1 MKTCKKCNTLKPLT
15 EYYKHSQMADGH
27 LNVCK
32 DCKKAQQTQT
42 RNDNIDYY
50 RAYDSERDKTPERME
65 KKKAYYQTEAGKQVK
80 AKANKKYKHNF
91 PKASKAR
98 NAVSNAIRD
107 GKLIKPTTCEC
118 CGNET
123 STRLL
128 HGHHCDYDK
137 PLDVMWLCNKCHV
150 EWHMHNTPIN
160 IG

>member
-50 RAYDSERDKTPERME
+50 RAYDSERDKNPERRE

-80 AKANKKYKHNF
+80 AKASKKYKHNF
-91 PKASKAR
+91 PKAYKAR
-98 NAVSNAIRD
+98 TAVSNATRD

-123 STRLL
+123 PTRLL
-128 HGHHCDYDK
+128 HGHHCDYNK

-150 EWHMHNTPIN
+150 EWHLHNTPIN